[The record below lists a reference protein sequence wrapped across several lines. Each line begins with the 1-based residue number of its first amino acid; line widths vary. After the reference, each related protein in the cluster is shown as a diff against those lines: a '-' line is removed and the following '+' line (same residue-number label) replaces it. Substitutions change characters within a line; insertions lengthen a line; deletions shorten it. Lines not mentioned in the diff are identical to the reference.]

1 MMRALLFI
9 FVTTSTF
16 AQSKVGVEFSFSGT
30 SGGIDLPGLLK
41 DNFEKVEGG
50 SGSYWSFGLTVK
62 ASDKITIRG
71 GPAFWS
77 MPFVPTAKGTYN
89 GTAALAKETG
99 TLSFSGIYLR
109 LDRTW
114 DYFYLSGGFDFSFGK
129 SYKSDL
135 EIRNTTGQVLF
146 RANNQTTSAFTNDF
160 FNQANLVLG
169 LGPSVPIGKHL
180 KLRGNVSVVIP
191 FSTIYDSGV
200 VAKQVYINSGQPA
213 PDAKVNLRYL
223 PLISYGLN
231 VSYSF

>member
-1 MMRALLFI
+1 M
-9 FVTTSTF
+9 
-16 AQSKVGVEFSFSGT
+16 
-30 SGGIDLPGLLK
+30 
-41 DNFEKVEGG
+41 
-50 SGSYWSFGLTVK
+50 
-62 ASDKITIRG
+62 
-71 GPAFWS
+71 
-77 MPFVPTAKGTYN
+77 
-89 GTAALAKETG
+89 
-99 TLSFSGIYLR
+99 
-109 LDRTW
+109 
-114 DYFYLSGGFDFSFGK
+114 
-129 SYKSDL
+129 
-135 EIRNTTGQVLF
+135 LF
-146 RANNQTTSAFTNDF
+146 RANNQTTSTFTNDF